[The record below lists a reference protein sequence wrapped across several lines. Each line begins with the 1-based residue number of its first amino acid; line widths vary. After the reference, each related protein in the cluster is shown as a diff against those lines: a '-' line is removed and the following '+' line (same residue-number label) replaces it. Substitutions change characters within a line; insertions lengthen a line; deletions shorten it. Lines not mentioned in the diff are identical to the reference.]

1 MSSNR
6 VSPPPSAATP
16 TFVMITIVVVA
27 ALIGG
32 NFTALKYALDHA
44 PPFSVA
50 AMRTIIGGTFLV
62 SLAIGRGERF
72 PTDRAVLTRIF
83 VVSFS
88 ITTVSSALL
97 VFGVNRIPAGF
108 ASLMSSTM
116 PLFTASLSLVLLHVK
131 IRPLGIV
138 GLVIG
143 FVGTAVLASPAL
155 DGGGELVGAVSL
167 LLSALAWAF
176 GTVFMKWKDFSAV
189 SPIMLVGVQLW
200 MSAVVLAPFA
210 VAVEGVGDTDWS
222 VGLFVPLLYAA
233 IPANAVTF
241 ALMATVV
248 RRATPT
254 QAAATAYLIPLFGVF
269 FGWLIRDEVLGR
281 VEVLGGLLV
290 VAGVAVVVTA
300 GSSGPSGP
308 SGDQPFAGD
317 RPAGR

>member
-1 MSSNR
+1 MTSNR
-6 VSPPPSAATP
+6 DSPSVAAATP
-16 TFVMITIVVVA
+16 VFVLVTIVVVA

-44 PPFSVA
+44 QPFSVA

-62 SLAIGRGERF
+62 TLAVGRGERF
-72 PTDRAVLTRIF
+72 PTDRVVLARIF

-116 PLFTASLSLVLLHVK
+116 PLFTASLSLVILHVR
-131 IRPLGIV
+131 IRPLGV
-138 GLVIG
+138 LGLVIG
-143 FVGTAVLASPAL
+143 FAGTAVLASPAL

-200 MSAVVLAPFA
+200 MSAAVLVPFA
-210 VAVEGVGDTDWS
+210 AATEGVGNVDWS

-241 ALMATVV
+241 ALIATVV

-281 VEVLGGLLV
+281 VELFGGLLV
-290 VAGVAVVVTA
+290 VAGVGVVVTA
-300 GSSGPSGP
+300 GTSGATSRSLG
-308 SGDQPFAGD
+308 GQRAFD
-317 RPAGR
+317 R